1 MYDRA
6 IYARRCPSTPRAN
19 RSRMNQD
26 EQGPNP
32 RYAYLTQ
39 SHDQMSDWRCRI
51 PTHKGAQMPR
61 VQVLTEAHGRAQKVM
76 LTEHVPSEM
85 FANEHYADQLVE
97 RMGWALVDA
106 EEQEQAI
113 RA

>member
-1 MYDRA
+1 
-6 IYARRCPSTPRAN
+6 
-19 RSRMNQD
+19 
-26 EQGPNP
+26 
-32 RYAYLTQ
+32 
-39 SHDQMSDWRCRI
+39 
-51 PTHKGAQMPR
+51 MPR
-61 VQVLTEAHGRAQKVM
+61 VQVLTEVQGRPHEVM

-85 FANEHYADQLVE
+85 FANEHYAGQLVE